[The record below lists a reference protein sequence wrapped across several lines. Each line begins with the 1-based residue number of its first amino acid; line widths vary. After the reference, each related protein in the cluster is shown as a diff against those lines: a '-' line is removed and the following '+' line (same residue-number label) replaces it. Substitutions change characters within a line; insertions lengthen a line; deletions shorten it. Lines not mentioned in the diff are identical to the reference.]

1 MKRIRWVLALLAV
14 LVLLGSCVSTK
25 MVVVS
30 VDKIPPGKAKQDLT
44 QPLLECLRD
53 FGNNMARIML
63 SDYKFI
69 NIHESGDGAYLYR
82 FDTKNKDLP
91 KHAYIV
97 FRLEGTPTISTNVGS
112 KNYIQID
119 NGSVGLVPSDEPAAI
134 NGKKFKLKFTS
145 GNFKEAFNPY
155 VIGEKGDYPPSIM
168 LWFKDP
174 ATKDAKMQQMAS
186 LLLSAFPELKYKT
199 K

>member
-1 MKRIRWVLALLAV
+1 MKRTALISTLIVALIV
-14 LVLLGSCVSTK
+14 SSCVSTK
-25 MVVVS
+25 LIVVN
-30 VDKIPPGKAKQDLT
+30 VDKIPPGKAKEDLI

-63 SDYKFI
+63 SDYKFV
-69 NIHESGDGAYLYR
+69 NIHESGDGVYLYR
-82 FDTKNKDLP
+82 FDTKNKALP

-97 FRLEGTPTISTNVGS
+97 FRLESSPTLSTKSGA

-119 NGSVGLVPSDEPAAI
+119 SGSIGLVPTDEPAII
-134 NGKKFKLKFTS
+134 NGKKFKLKFTTMK
-145 GNFKEAFNPY
+145 FYEAFNPY
-155 VIGEKGDYPPSIM
+155 VIGEKGDFPASVL

-174 ATKDAKMQQMAS
+174 ATKDAKMTQMAS
-186 LLLSAFPELKYKT
+186 LLLSAFPELKYTT